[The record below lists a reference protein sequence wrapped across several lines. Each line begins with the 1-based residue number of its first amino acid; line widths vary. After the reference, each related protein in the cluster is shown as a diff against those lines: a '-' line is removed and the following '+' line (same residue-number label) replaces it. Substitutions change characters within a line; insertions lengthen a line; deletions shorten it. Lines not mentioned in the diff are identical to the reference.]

1 MKDIHKKWLIALQ
14 TSKKQKGKLLERNEN
29 LKIENC
35 LEYKNF
41 EYQK

>member
-1 MKDIHKKWLIALQ
+1 MHEWERQD
-14 TSKKQKGKLLERNEN
+14 KLLERSEN